1 MLHQA
6 PDQAEG
12 QECRPSADE
21 KPEVRT
27 ACALHGQ
34 CEQSAQGGPRDDVR
48 AIIEQAWVEPSLPD
62 DWIGVDPEV
71 AQCRRDLLGDTQ
83 VNVAG
88 WKCTPGFGRSEWS
101 RLRRTRSADTR
112 GRQDVAGH

>member
-12 QECRPSADE
+12 QECRPSADQ

-34 CEQSAQGGPRDDVR
+34 CEQSAQGDLQDDVR
-48 AIIEQAWVEPSLPD
+48 AIIEQAWIEPSLPD

-71 AQCRRDLLGDTQ
+71 AQGRRDLLGDTQ

-88 WKCTPGFGRSEWS
+88 WKRPPGFGQSGWS
-101 RLRRTRSADTR
+101 RRRRTWLANTR
-112 GRQDVAGH
+112 GRQDA